1 MSKAIQI
8 WFLFIVLVLTVG
20 NSGNSQQ
27 PNLKLDRAN
36 SLYFL
41 DNPTEAQD
49 LEAIALFEKAL
60 SEVPDKTDALAFV
73 QASERLGNLYLAY
86 GKVNEAKKIYDQG
99 ILMARAFQV
108 VDTLVYSHHLY
119 LGETFFAL
127 NQLDSSLF
135 HLQQAELLQQ
145 KIRQNAEPERL
156 YNALGVYFYET
167 GNFNQSVSYFSKAES
182 FLKNEDPDLERYA
195 RFSFSSN
202 KASAL
207 YRLEKYEQ
215 AQTIYRDLLKLGI
228 NTDPLRI
235 NLANT
240 YIEQQRSLEALAV
253 LDSVDSGFAF
263 GSLSFHNLRSKV
275 FLQLKEVEKL
285 EKQLFLGQQLIDADS
300 SGSKNLQKGIFYLLK
315 GDLELLKES
324 PEKALGYYQTALVQ
338 LHPDFD
344 QVDPYVNPE
353 QLILGMGAMTLFE
366 ALTKKAKTAWLLYG
380 KKPSKSWFQ
389 LGLDTWE
396 KAFSLARFIA
406 LNYDNEEARVFL
418 GDKVQLAY
426 QDAIDLLLTH
436 YSATSEADLMKKAFR
451 WAEESK
457 SEGLKIG
464 AMEEA
469 KKRSLG
475 LPRNLIQEEKNIL
488 FSISRN
494 YQKQLDSRDIG
505 LQDQLEQELVDLKVE
520 LSRLREK
527 FRSYPGYISEEEQVF
542 SLEKLQADLPDE
554 YGVLSL
560 FNSKENLILFWI
572 DQGEFVWKIL
582 PKKEIEWDL
591 LQKWTEG
598 IQFSNS
604 ASRYRTEGVISRFA
618 KQVLEPFEKQ
628 LGRVD
633 ELMVIPHGDFNSF
646 PFELLPLNS
655 GRSLLEEKAV
665 SYQFSCRFIAPV
677 WKTVDQTSLLAFAPF
692 SGIAKESAKGFS
704 LLPGAEGEIKALGG
718 QQFVGEKGRKRVF
731 LEKASKSKIIHLATH
746 AVASSEDPNEAFI
759 AFFPEEEEFR
769 MFAPELAFQ
778 NLEGV
783 ELIYLSAC
791 ETGSGKQS
799 SSEGLISLA
808 RSFAIAGADQLVI
821 SQWVSED
828 LVSGYLSSRFYHH
841 AGKGNSYSNSLRLAK
856 LDLLD
861 DPMMSQFHHPFYW
874 TNYRLIGQP
883 EESAGKSHLFFWV
896 MAILLLSM
904 LGIWF
909 AFHYDRR
916 KVRG

>member
-1 MSKAIQI
+1 MIKNIRF
-8 WFLFIVLVLTVG
+8 WLLFVLILPVG
-20 NSGNSQQ
+20 NSGTSQQ

-41 DNPTEAQD
+41 DNPSEAQD
-49 LEAIALFEKAL
+49 LEAIALFEEVL
-60 SEVPDKTDALAFV
+60 SEVPDKTESLAFV

-86 GKVNEAKKIYDQG
+86 GKTKEAKRTYTQG

-108 VDTLVYSHHLY
+108 ADTITYSHHLY
-119 LGETFFAL
+119 LGETFFSL

-135 HLQQAELLQQ
+135 HLQQAEFLQQ
-145 KIRQNAEPERL
+145 KIKQNAEPERL

-182 FLKNEDPDLERYA
+182 FLKGENPELERYA

-207 YRLEKYEQ
+207 YRLEEYDQ
-215 AQTIYRDLLKLGI
+215 AQAIYRELLKLGI

-253 LDSVDSGFAF
+253 LDSVDSGFAV

-275 FLQLKEVEKL
+275 FLQLK
-285 EKQLFLGQQLIDADS
+285 QLDLLSAQLSLGQKLIDADS
-300 SGSKNLQKGIFYLLK
+300 SGGKNLQKGIFYLLN
-315 GDLELLKES
+315 GDLELIKND
-324 PEKALGYYQTALVQ
+324 PEKALNFYQKALIQ
-338 LHPDFD
+338 LHPDFENS
-344 QVDPYVNPE
+344 DPFLNPE
-353 QLILGMGAMTLFE
+353 QLTLGMGAMTLFE
-366 ALTKKAKTAWLLYG
+366 ALTKKAKTAWLIYD
-380 KKPSKSWFQ
+380 KKKSESWFQ
-389 LGLDTWE
+389 LGLDTWQ
-396 KAFSLARFIA
+396 KAFYLARFIA

-426 QDAIDLLLTH
+426 QDAIDLLLVQ
-436 YSATSEADLMKKAFR
+436 YEATSNRDFMTKAFL

-464 AMEEA
+464 AMEEV

-494 YQKQLDSRDIG
+494 YQKQLDSRDAQ

-527 FRSYPGYISEEEQVF
+527 FRSYPGYISEEEQAF

-554 YGVLSL
+554 YGALSL
-560 FNSKENLILFWI
+560 FNSRENLILFWI
-572 DQGEFVWKIL
+572 DQGEFLWKIL
-582 PKKEIEWDL
+582 PKREIEWDL
-591 LQKWTEG
+591 LQKWTEE

-604 ASRYRTEGVISRFA
+604 ASRYRTEGVISRFS

-628 LGRVD
+628 LSRVN
-633 ELMVIPHGDFNSF
+633 ELMVIPHRDFNSF
-646 PFELLPLNS
+646 PFELLSLPS
-655 GRSLLEEKAV
+655 GQLLLEEKAL
-665 SYQFSCRFIAPV
+665 SYQFSCRFISPV
-677 WKTVDQTSLLAFAPF
+677 WKTVDQTSMLAFAPF

-704 LLPGAEGEIKALGG
+704 LLPGSEQEIKDLNGA
-718 QQFVGEKGRKRVF
+718 QFLGEKGTKQEF
-731 LEKASKSKIIHLATH
+731 LEKASKAKIIHLATH
-746 AVASSEDPNEAFI
+746 AVASSEDPNEAFV
-759 AFFPEEEEFR
+759 AFYPEEVEFR

-783 ELIYLSAC
+783 ELVYLSAC

-828 LVSGYLSSRFYHH
+828 QVSGYLSSRFYQH
-841 AGKGNSYSNSLRLAK
+841 AEEGNTYSNSLRLAK
-856 LDLLD
+856 LDLLA
-861 DPMMSQFHHPFYW
+861 DPKMAQFHHPFYW
-874 TNYRLIGQP
+874 TNYRIIGQP
-883 EESAGKSHLFFWV
+883 EESGGKSHLFFWV
-896 MAILLLSM
+896 MATLLLSM
-904 LGIWF
+904 LGSWF
-909 AFHYDRR
+909 GFHYDRR
-916 KVRG
+916 KARG

>member
-1 MSKAIQI
+1 MSKVIRI
-8 WFLFIVLVLTVG
+8 WLLFLVLILSVG

-27 PNLKLDRAN
+27 HNLKLDRAN
-36 SLYFL
+36 FLYFL
-41 DNPTEAQD
+41 DNPTEVQD
-49 LEAIALFEKAL
+49 LEAIALYEDAL
-60 SEVPDKTDALAFV
+60 SEVPDKSDAMAFV

-135 HLQQAELLQQ
+135 HLQQAEMLQQ

-182 FLKNEDPDLERYA
+182 YLKGDNPELERYA
-195 RFSFSSN
+195 KFSFSSN

-207 YRLEKYEQ
+207 YRLEEYEQ
-215 AQTIYRDLLKLGI
+215 ARAIYLELLKFGI

-240 YIEQQRSLEALAV
+240 YIEQEKSLEALVV
-253 LDSVDSGFAF
+253 LDSIDSEFAVS
-263 GSLSFHNLRSKV
+263 SLSFHNLRSKV

-285 EKQLFLGQQLIDADS
+285 ENQLSIGQKLIDADS

-324 PEKALGYYQTALVQ
+324 PETALRYYQTALVQ

-344 QVDPYVNPE
+344 QADPYVNPE

-380 KKPSKSWFQ
+380 KKPSESWFQ

-426 QDAIDLLLTH
+426 QDAIDLLIAH
-436 YSATSEADLMKKAFR
+436 YESTSNRDLMTKAFL

-494 YQKQLDSRDIG
+494 YQKQLDSRDAL
-505 LQDQLEQELVDLKVE
+505 LQEQLEKELVDLKVE

-542 SLEKLQADLPDE
+542 SLEKLQANLPNH

-560 FNSKENLILFWI
+560 FKSKENLIVFWV
-572 DQGEFVWKIL
+572 DSGEFLWKLL

-591 LQKWTEG
+591 LLKWTEG

-604 ASRYRTEGVISRFA
+604 ASRYQTDRVVDLFS
-618 KQVLEPFEKQ
+618 KQIFEPFAHQ
-628 LGRVD
+628 LDQVD

-646 PFELLPLNS
+646 PFELLPLSS
-655 GRSLLEEKAV
+655 GRLLLEEKAV

-692 SGIAKESAKGFS
+692 SGIAKENAKGFS
-704 LLPGAEGEIKALGG
+704 LLPRAEEEIQTLGG

-731 LEKASKSKIIHLATH
+731 LEKASKSKMIHLATH

-769 MFAPELAFQ
+769 MFATELAFQ

-783 ELIYLSAC
+783 ELVYLSAC

-828 LVSGYLSSRFYHH
+828 QVSGYLSSRFYHH
-841 AGKGNSYSNSLRLAK
+841 AEKGNTYSNSLRLAK

-861 DPMMSQFHHPFYW
+861 DPNMAQFHHPFYW
-874 TNYRLIGQP
+874 TNYRIIGQP
-883 EESAGKSHLFFWV
+883 EEASGKYRLFLWV
-896 MAILLLSM
+896 VAILLLTAI
-904 LGIWF
+904 GIWF
-909 AFHYDRR
+909 GTRHDRQ
-916 KVRG
+916 KALE

>member
-1 MSKAIQI
+1 MLLS
-8 WFLFIVLVLTVG
+8 FVLILSVG
-20 NSGNSQQ
+20 NSGTSQQ

-49 LEAIALFEKAL
+49 MEAINLFEQVL
-60 SEVPDKTDALAFV
+60 SEVPDQSEALAFV

-86 GKVNEAKKIYDQG
+86 GKVNQAKKIYDQG
-99 ILMARAFQV
+99 ILIARAFQV
-108 VDTLVYSHHLY
+108 ADTLVYSHHLY

-145 KIRQNAEPERL
+145 KIKQNTEPERL

-182 FLKNEDPDLERYA
+182 FLNSENPDLERYA

-207 YRLEKYEQ
+207 YRLEEYEQ

-240 YIEQQRSLEALAV
+240 YIEQWKSHEALAV
-253 LDSVDSGFAF
+253 LDSVDSGFAA
-263 GSLSFHNLRSKV
+263 GSLSYQNLRSKV
-275 FLQLKEVEKL
+275 FLQLKQVNEL
-285 EKQLFLGQQLIDADS
+285 EKQLSIGRKLIEADS
-300 SGSKNLQKGIFYLLK
+300 SGSKNLQKGIFYLLN
-315 GDLELLKES
+315 GDLAVLTS
-324 PEKALGYYQTALVQ
+324 NPERALNFYQTALIQ

-344 QVDPYVNPE
+344 QTNPFSNPD

-366 ALTKKAKTAWLLYG
+366 ALAKKAKTAWLLYE
-380 KKPSKSWFQ
+380 KKPTQSWFQ
-389 LGLDTWE
+389 LGLDSWE
-396 KAFSLARFIA
+396 KAFSLARFIS

-426 QDAIDLLLTH
+426 QDAIDLLLIQYASTKN
-436 YSATSEADLMKKAFR
+436 ADLMKKAFL

-475 LPRNLIQEEKNIL
+475 LPRNLIQDEKNIL

-494 YQKQLDSRDIG
+494 YQKQLDSRDA
-505 LQDQLEQELVDLKVE
+505 LLKEQLEKELVDLKVE

-527 FRSYPGYISEEEQVF
+527 FRSYPGYLSEEDQVF
-542 SLEKLQADLPDE
+542 SLEKLQADLPHD
-554 YGVLSL
+554 YGVLSM

-572 DQGEFVWKIL
+572 DSGEFLWKIL
-582 PKKEIEWDL
+582 PKEEVDWNLI
-591 LQKWTEG
+591 QNWTEA

-604 ASRYRTEGVISRFA
+604 ASRYQTEEVISRFS
-618 KQVLEPFEKQ
+618 KQILVPFEAQ
-628 LGRVD
+628 IDQID
-633 ELMVIPHGDFNSF
+633 ELMVIPHGAFNFF

-655 GRSLLEEKAV
+655 GQILLEEKAV

-677 WKTVDQTSLLAFAPF
+677 WKTFDKASLLAFAPF
-692 SGIAKESAKGFS
+692 SGIAKENAKGFT
-704 LLPGAEGEIKALGG
+704 LLPGSKLEVENLHG
-718 QQFVGEKGRKRVF
+718 QQFIGEKGRKQVF
-731 LEKASKSKIIHLATH
+731 LEKAPKSKMIHLATH
-746 AVASSEDPNEAFI
+746 AVASSDDPNEAFI
-759 AFFPEEEEFR
+759 AFYPEEEEFR
-769 MFAPELAFQ
+769 LFTPELVFQ

-783 ELIYLSAC
+783 ELVYLSAC

-828 LVSGYLSSRFYHH
+828 QVSGFLSSRFYYH
-841 AGKGNSYSNSLRLAK
+841 AEKGNTYSNSLRLAK

-861 DPMMSQFHHPFYW
+861 DPKMAQFHHPFYW
-874 TNYRLIGQP
+874 TNYRIIGQP
-883 EESAGKSHLFFWV
+883 EETAGKSQLLFWF
-896 MAILLLSM
+896 AALLILVM
-904 LGIWF
+904 LGSWMGF
-909 AFHYDRR
+909 RYDRR
-916 KVRG
+916 KAQEQHW

>member
-1 MSKAIQI
+1 MSKNIR
-8 WFLFIVLVLTVG
+8 FCLLSLVLILFVG
-20 NSGNSQQ
+20 NSGTSQQ

-41 DNPTEAQD
+41 NNPTEAQD
-49 LEAIALFEKAL
+49 LQAIALFEEVL
-60 SEVPDKTDALAFV
+60 SEVPDKADAMAFV

-108 VDTLVYSHHLY
+108 ADTMVYAHHLY
-119 LGETFFAL
+119 LGETFFSL

-145 KIRQNAEPERL
+145 KIHQNAEPERL

-182 FLKNEDPDLERYA
+182 FLKGENPDLERYA

-207 YRLEKYEQ
+207 YRLEEYEQ
-215 AQTIYRDLLKLGI
+215 SQAIYRELLKLGI

-240 YIEQQRSLEALAV
+240 YIEQQKSQEALSV
-253 LDSVDSGFAF
+253 LDSVDTGFAA

-275 FLQLKEVEKL
+275 FFQLKQVDKL
-285 EKQLFLGQQLIDADS
+285 EKQLTIAQKLIEVDS
-300 SGSKNLQKGIFYLLK
+300 SGSKNLQKGIFYLLN
-315 GDLELLKES
+315 GDLELLKDN
-324 PEKALGYYQTALVQ
+324 PERALSFYQTALVQ

-344 QVDPYVNPE
+344 QTDPFSNPD

-366 ALTKKAKTAWLLYG
+366 ALTKKAKTAWVLYH
-380 KKPSKSWFQ
+380 KTQSQSWFH

-426 QDAIDLLLTH
+426 QDAIDLLLVQ
-436 YSATSEADLMKKAFR
+436 YAVTSNADLMKKAFL

-494 YQKQLDSRDIG
+494 YQKQLDNRDVG
-505 LQDQLEQELVDLKVE
+505 LQDQLEKELVDLKVE

-527 FRSYPGYISEEEQVF
+527 FRSYPGYISQEEQVF
-542 SLEKLQADLPDE
+542 SLEKLQADLPDD

-560 FNSKENLILFWI
+560 FNSRENLIVFWI
-572 DQGEFVWKIL
+572 GRREFLWEIL
-582 PKKEIEWDL
+582 PKKEIEWEL

-604 ASRYRTEGVISRFA
+604 ASRYQTQEVVSRFSR
-618 KQVLEPFEKQ
+618 QVLSPFQEQ
-628 LGRVD
+628 LDQVD
-633 ELMVIPHGDFNSF
+633 ELMVIPHRDFNSF
-646 PFELLPLNS
+646 PFELLSLNS
-655 GRSLLEEKAV
+655 GRLLLEEKAL
-665 SYQFSCRFIAPV
+665 SYQFSCRFISPV
-677 WKTVDQTSLLAFAPF
+677 SKAFDKASLLAFAPF
-692 SGIAKESAKGFS
+692 SGIGKENTKGFS
-704 LLPGAEGEIKALGG
+704 LLPGSKLELESLDG
-718 QQFVGEKGRKRVF
+718 QQFVGEKGRKQVF
-731 LEKASKSKIIHLATH
+731 LEKAPESKMIHLATH

-759 AFFPEEEEFR
+759 AFYPEEEEFR

-783 ELIYLSAC
+783 ELVYLSAC

-828 LVSGYLSSRFYHH
+828 QVSGFLATQFYHH
-841 AGKGNSYSNSLRLAK
+841 AEKGNTYSNSLRLAK
-856 LDLLD
+856 LDLLE
-861 DPMMSQFHHPFYW
+861 DPKMAQFHHPFFW
-874 TNYRLIGQP
+874 TNYRIIGQP
-883 EESAGKSHLFFWV
+883 EDSDGKSQLLLWLA
-896 MAILLLSM
+896 AILLLAMVGSWM
-904 LGIWF
+904 GLR
-909 AFHYDRR
+909 YDRQ
-916 KVRG
+916 KAQE

>member
-8 WFLFIVLVLTVG
+8 WLLFLVLILSVG

-36 SLYFL
+36 TLYFL

-49 LEAIALFEKAL
+49 LEAIALYESAL
-60 SEVPDKTDALAFV
+60 SEVPDKSDAMAFV

-135 HLQQAELLQQ
+135 HLQQAELLQL

-207 YRLEKYEQ
+207 YRLEEYDQ
-215 AQTIYRDLLKLGI
+215 AQAIYRELLKLGI

-240 YIEQQRSLEALAV
+240 FIEQQRSLEALAV
-253 LDSVDSGFAF
+253 LDSVDSDFAL

-275 FLQLKEVEKL
+275 FLQLKQVDKL
-285 EKQLFLGQQLIDADS
+285 SDQLAVGQNLIDADS
-300 SGSKNLQKGIFYLLK
+300 SGGKNLQKGIFYLLN
-315 GDLELLKES
+315 GDLELLKKN
-324 PEKALGYYQTALVQ
+324 PEKALSFYQAALVQ

-344 QVDPYVNPE
+344 QADPFTNPE

-366 ALTKKAKTAWLLYG
+366 ALTKKAKTAWLIYD
-380 KKPSKSWFQ
+380 KKQSETWFQ

-436 YSATSEADLMKKAFR
+436 YSATSETDLMKKAFR

-494 YQKQLDSRDIG
+494 YQKQLDSRDAS
-505 LQDQLEQELVDLKVE
+505 LQAQLEQELVDLKVE

-527 FRSYPGYISEEEQVF
+527 FRSYPGYLSEEDQVF
-542 SLEKLQADLPDE
+542 SLEKLQSNLPDN

-560 FNSKENLILFWI
+560 FISKENLIVFWV
-572 DQGEFVWKIL
+572 DSGEFLWKLL

-591 LQKWTEG
+591 LLKWTEG
-598 IQFSNS
+598 IQFSNL
-604 ASRYRTEGVISRFA
+604 ASRYQTDRVVDLFS
-618 KQVLEPFEKQ
+618 KQIIEPFEHQ
-628 LGRVD
+628 LDQVD

-646 PFELLPLNS
+646 PFELLPLSS
-655 GRSLLEEKAV
+655 GRPLLEEKAV

-677 WKTVDQTSLLAFAPF
+677 WKTGDQTSLLAFAPF
-692 SGIAKESAKGFS
+692 SGIAKENAKGFS

-731 LEKASKSKIIHLATH
+731 LEKASNSKIIHLATH

-783 ELIYLSAC
+783 ELVYLSAC

-808 RSFAIAGADQLVI
+808 RSLAIAGADQLVI

-828 LVSGYLSSRFYHH
+828 QVSEYLSSRFYHH
-841 AGKGNSYSNSLRLAK
+841 AEKGNSYSNSLRLAK

-861 DPMMSQFHHPFYW
+861 DPKMSQFHHPFYW

-883 EESAGKSHLFFWV
+883 EESAGKTHLFFWV

-909 AFHYDRR
+909 AFRFDR
-916 KVRG
+916 K

>member
-1 MSKAIQI
+1 MSKNIR
-8 WFLFIVLVLTVG
+8 FCLLSLVLVFSVG
-20 NSGNSQQ
+20 NSGTSQQ
-27 PNLKLDRAN
+27 PNLKLERAN
-36 SLYFL
+36 YLYFL

-49 LEAIALFEKAL
+49 LEAMDLFEQVL
-60 SEVPDKTDALAFV
+60 SEVPNPSEAFGFV

-86 GKVNEAKKIYDQG
+86 GKVNEAKKTYDQG

-108 VDTLVYSHHLY
+108 SDTLIYSHHLY

-135 HLQQAELLQQ
+135 HLQQAEILQQ

-182 FLKNEDPDLERYA
+182 LLKGENPELERYA
-195 RFSFSSN
+195 KFSFSSN

-207 YRLEKYEQ
+207 YRLEEYEQ
-215 AQTIYRDLLKLGI
+215 AQAIYRELLKFGI

-240 YIEQQRSLEALAV
+240 YIEQEKSLEALAV
-253 LDSVDSGFAF
+253 LDSIDSEFAVS
-263 GSLSFHNLRSKV
+263 SLSFHNLRSKV
-275 FLQLKEVEKL
+275 FLQLKQFDKL
-285 EKQLFLGQQLIDADS
+285 TNQLSLGQKLIDADS
-300 SGSKNLQKGIFYLLK
+300 SGSKNLQKGIFYLLQ
-315 GDLELLKES
+315 GDLELLKEN
-324 PEKALGYYQTALVQ
+324 PEKALSFYQSALVQ

-344 QVDPYVNPE
+344 QLDPFANPE
-353 QLILGMGAMTLFE
+353 QSILGMGAMTLFQ
-366 ALTKKAKTAWLLYG
+366 ALTKKAKTAWKLYE
-380 KKPSKSWFQ
+380 KKQTESWFQ

-426 QDAIDLLLTH
+426 QDAIDLLIAH
-436 YSATSEADLMKKAFR
+436 YESTSNKDLMTKAFL

-494 YQKQLDSRDIG
+494 YQKQLDSRDAL
-505 LQDQLEQELVDLKVE
+505 LQEQLENELVDLKVE

-542 SLEKLQADLPDE
+542 SLEKLQADLPAE
-554 YGVLSL
+554 YGILSL
-560 FNSKENLILFWI
+560 FSSKENLILFWI
-572 DQGEFVWKIL
+572 GSGEFHWEIL
-582 PKKEIEWDL
+582 SKKEIEWDL

-604 ASRYRTEGVISRFA
+604 SSRYQTEEVASRFSKQIFEPFA
-618 KQVLEPFEKQ
+618 KQLDQVE
-628 LGRVD
+628 

-655 GRSLLEEKAV
+655 GQLLLEDKAV
-665 SYQFSCRFIAPV
+665 GYQYSCRFIKPV
-677 WKTVDQTSLLAFAPF
+677 WKTVNQASLLAFAPF
-692 SGIAKESAKGFS
+692 SGIAKENAKGFS
-704 LLPGAEGEIKALGG
+704 LLPGSEREIQNLQGEQFLGN
-718 QQFVGEKGRKRVF
+718 KGTKQVF
-731 LEKASKSKIIHLATH
+731 LEKASKSKMIHLATH

-759 AFFPEEEEFR
+759 AFYPEEDEFR

-783 ELIYLSAC
+783 ELVYLSAC

-828 LVSGYLSSRFYHH
+828 QVSGYLSLRFYHH
-841 AGKGNSYSNSLRLAK
+841 ADEGNTYSNSLRLAK
-856 LDLLD
+856 LDLLA
-861 DPMMSQFHHPFYW
+861 DPKMAQFHHPFYW
-874 TNYRLIGQP
+874 TNYRIIGQP
-883 EESAGKSHLFFWV
+883 EDSTGKNRLVLWIG
-896 MAILLLSM
+896 AILLLAI
-904 LGIWF
+904 LGSWF
-909 AFHYDRR
+909 AVRYDRR
-916 KVRG
+916 KAQG

>member
-60 SEVPDKTDALAFV
+60 SEVPDKTDAMAFV

-646 PFELLPLNS
+646 PFELLPLSS

-677 WKTVDQTSLLAFAPF
+677 SKTVDQTSLLAFAPF